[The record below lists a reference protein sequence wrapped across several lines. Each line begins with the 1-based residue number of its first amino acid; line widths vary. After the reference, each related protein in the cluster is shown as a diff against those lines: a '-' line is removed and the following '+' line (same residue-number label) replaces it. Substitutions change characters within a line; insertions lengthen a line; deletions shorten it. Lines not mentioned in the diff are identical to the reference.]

1 MFSNQLAT
9 RLAGIPGVDYDPA
22 QEQNTG
28 ATDILDG
35 IDDQYRTAALQAYN
49 DSLRVVF
56 QVALCMACLAVPG
69 ALAMEWLTVKKK
81 GNDAP
86 SKAHDE
92 EKKSAGEGVQSN
104 PAASKTNATPQDG
117 PATPVDK
124 EAQTDKDATSGAR
137 TAGSSTTALNA
148 QNNEVTKPV

>member
-9 RLAGIPGVDYDPA
+9 RLAGIPGIDYDPA

-35 IDDQYRTAALQAYN
+35 IDDQYRTAALEAYN
-49 DSLRVVF
+49 GSLRVVF

-81 GNDAP
+81 GNAP
-86 SKAHDE
+86 PTKAHDE
-92 EKKSAGEGVQSN
+92 EKKSAGEGVRSDH
-104 PAASKTNATPQDG
+104 AALETNSGPQEG
-117 PATPVDK
+117 PITPVDK
-124 EAQTDKDATSGAR
+124 EAQTDKDTTPGAK

-148 QNNEVTKPV
+148 QTNEETKPL